1 LQFAPSNAPLVASP
15 WQRLGL
21 LDTVITST
29 LTPPKGSAMRIVKNF
44 EALFVATLGLACAA
58 NYVLD
63 KQENAAP
70 APAVASVAAPLA
82 LNTQVV
88 VVSAKR
94 LSADQKK
101 QSLLDESKAA
111 MAAGSAASK
120 M

>member
-1 LQFAPSNAPLVASP
+1 MN
-15 WQRLGL
+15 
-21 LDTVITST
+21 
-29 LTPPKGSAMRIVKNF
+29 IVKNF

-63 KQENAAP
+63 KQEAPAP
-70 APAVASVAAPLA
+70 APAVATIAPPLA

-94 LSADQKK
+94 LTADEKK
-101 QSLLDESKAA
+101 QSLLDENKAA
-111 MAAGSAASK
+111 IAAGHTASK